1 MGEHHWQR
9 PRYAPGLQGGCG
21 GGGLRPNARGET
33 HGGEVAVA
41 PSSPRGQVA
50 EMDAR
55 RRPPAA
61 APQAGLRPTSP
72 GAQAGHRRDAAVW
85 IPAKK
90 VLDTEALLCHD
101 DNPINRRPRG
111 QEIDP

>member
-1 MGEHHWQR
+1 MGAHHWQR

-21 GGGLRPNARGET
+21 RGGLRPNARGET

-41 PSSPRGQVA
+41 PSFPRGQVVERVA
-50 EMDAR
+50 G
-55 RRPPAA
+55 RRPKAA

-72 GAQAGHRRDAAVW
+72 GAWTGHRRDAAVW

-90 VLDTEALLCHD
+90 TLDTGAIMCD
-101 DNPINRRPRG
+101 DEHPINRCSRG
-111 QEIDP
+111 QEIDA